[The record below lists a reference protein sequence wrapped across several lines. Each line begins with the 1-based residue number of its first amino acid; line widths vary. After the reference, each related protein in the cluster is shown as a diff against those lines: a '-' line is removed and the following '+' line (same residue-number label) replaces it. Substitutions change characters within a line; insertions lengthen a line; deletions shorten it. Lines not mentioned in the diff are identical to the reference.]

1 MAWFS
6 AYGLSHWVV
15 LAITVLGALAL
26 VLAGRWA
33 SDAVGRGCAWGLAS
47 VIVALNVTMQ
57 VWAFD
62 PAHPAV
68 SLPLQISDLAPYAG
82 AVALV
87 TRRHWAAALTY
98 YWGITLSTQALLTP
112 VLNAPDFPGVEFTA
126 FFAIHVLVVWA
137 AVFLTW
143 GLGWRPTWSSYR
155 FALAAT
161 VCWAAVVFVINLRT
175 GSNYGFLNR
184 KPSTGSVLDLLGPWP
199 WYLLP
204 EFGLIVLAWAIMTWP
219 WPPRAA
225 RTGTLVG

>member
-15 LAITVLGALAL
+15 LAITVLGAAAL
-26 VLAGRWA
+26 VLAGRRA
-33 SDAVGRGCAWGLAS
+33 PGGVARGCAWGLAS

-62 PAHPAV
+62 PASPAV
-68 SLPLQISDLAPYAG
+68 SLPLQISDLAPYAS
-82 AVALV
+82 AIALV
-87 TRRHWAAALTY
+87 TRRPWAAALTY

-112 VLNAPDFPGVEFTA
+112 VLNAPDFPGVEFIA

-137 AVFLTW
+137 AIFLTW
-143 GLGWRPTWSSYR
+143 GLGVRPSWWSYR
-155 FALAAT
+155 FTLAAT
-161 VCWAAVVFVINLRT
+161 VCWAAAVFVINSSA

-184 KPSTGSVLDLLGPWP
+184 KPSTGSILDLLGPWP

-204 EFGLIVLAWAIMTWP
+204 EFGLVVLAWAIMTWP
-219 WPPRAA
+219 WHRRAA
-225 RTGTLVG
+225 RTGTLVE